1 MNDFDRNNNLYWKWG
16 IFYNNPNDSSIWVP
30 KRTGLGWTLNFAHP
44 VSFLLLSLLV
54 IVPLFIGLV
63 SGGLLKF

>member
-1 MNDFDRNNNLYWKWG
+1 MNEFDRNNYEYWKWG

-30 KRTGLGWTLNFAHP
+30 KRTGLGWTLNFAHR
-44 VSFLLLSLLV
+44 VSYLIMALLV
-54 IVPLFIGLV
+54 VVPLFIGLV